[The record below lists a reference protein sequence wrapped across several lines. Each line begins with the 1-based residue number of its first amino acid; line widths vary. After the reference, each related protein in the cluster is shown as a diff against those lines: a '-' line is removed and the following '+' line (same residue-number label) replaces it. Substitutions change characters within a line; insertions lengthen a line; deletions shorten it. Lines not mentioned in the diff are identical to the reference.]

1 MDFTSINPTTG
12 EMIKRYASWT
22 DSELEQALRLTA
34 DASPAWQS
42 TRIADRCERLE
53 KVAAALRNRPDSYAA
68 QITLE
73 MGKPIREARA
83 EIEKCAWV
91 CEFFAENAESFL
103 QDEPVETDASRSYVA
118 FQPLE
123 TVMGIMPWNFPFWQV
138 FRFAV
143 PVLAAGNCA
152 LLKHAS
158 NVPQC
163 AEAIE
168 EVFLESGVPPGVF
181 QWLRISHAQSEKVIE
196 DKRVHAISLT
206 GSELAGRR
214 IAALAGKSL
223 KKTVLELG
231 GSDPFVVLAD
241 ADLELAATTA
251 VTARFQNCGQSC
263 IAAKRFILVE
273 SIADEFLAL
282 LKSKV
287 DALAIGDPAREETQ
301 IGPMARSDLRD
312 GVHRAVIESVR
323 QGAVILSGSEPI
335 EGPGY
340 FYRPSILDRVQP
352 GMPAYEEEL
361 FGPVAVVLR
370 ASDEKEALEI
380 ANRHRYGL
388 GASVWTRDRARGEDF
403 ARRLQCGAAFVNGMV
418 KSDPR
423 MPFGGVKD
431 SGYGRELS
439 IYGLREFTNIKSVWI
454 G

>member
-1 MDFTSINPTTG
+1 MDFISINPTTG
-12 EMIKRYASWT
+12 ETIKHYALWT
-22 DSELEQALRLTA
+22 DDELEQTLRLTA
-34 DASPAWQS
+34 AASPDWQS
-42 TRIADRCERLE
+42 TRIAERSALLE
-53 KVAAALRNRPDSYAA
+53 KVAGELRNRSDTYAA
-68 QITLE
+68 IITQE
-73 MGKPIREARA
+73 MGKPIREARS

-91 CEFFAENAESFL
+91 SEFFAQHAERFL
-103 QDEPVETDASRSYVA
+103 RDEPVETDASQSYVV
-118 FQPLE
+118 FQPIGTML
-123 TVMGIMPWNFPFWQV
+123 GIMPWNFPFWQV

-168 EVFLESGVPPGVF
+168 EVFLKSGFPSGAF
-181 QWLRISHAQSEKVIE
+181 QWLRISHAQSERVIE
-196 DKRVHAISLT
+196 DARVHAVSLT
-206 GSELAGRR
+206 GGEQAGRR

-223 KKTVLELG
+223 KKTVMELG

-241 ADLELAATTA
+241 ADLELAATAA
-251 VTARFQNCGQSC
+251 VTARFQNGGQSC

-282 LKSKV
+282 FQSKV
-287 DALAIGDPAREETQ
+287 ETLVIGDPSREETQ
-301 IGPMARSDLRD
+301 LGPVAKSDLRD
-312 GVHRAVIESVR
+312 GIHRTVAESIR
-323 QGAVILSGSEPI
+323 QGAVPLLGCEPM

-340 FYRPSILDRVQP
+340 FYKPSILDRVRP

-361 FGPVAVVLR
+361 FGPVAVVVR
-370 ASDEKEALEI
+370 ASDEQEALQK
-380 ANRHRYGL
+380 ANQHRYGL
-388 GASVWTRDRARGEDF
+388 GASVWTRDRAKGEDF

-423 MPFGGVKD
+423 MPFGGVKN

>member
-1 MDFTSINPTTG
+1 MNFTSINPTTG
-12 EMIKRYASWT
+12 ETIKHYASWT
-22 DSELEQALRLTA
+22 DDELEKALQLTA
-34 DASPAWQS
+34 DASPEWQS
-42 TRIADRCERLE
+42 TRIAERSARLE
-53 KVAAALRNRPDSYAA
+53 KVAGELRNRSDAYAA
-68 QITLE
+68 KITQE

-83 EIEKCAWV
+83 EVEKCAWV
-91 CEFFAENAESFL
+91 SEFFAQNAEGFL
-103 QDEPVETDASRSYVA
+103 RDESVETDASRSYVA
-118 FQPLE
+118 FQPIG
-123 TVMGIMPWNFPFWQV
+123 TVMGVMPWNFPFWQV

-168 EVFLESGVPPGVF
+168 EVFLQSGFPLGVF
-181 QWLRISHAQSEKVIE
+181 QWLRISHAQSEKLIE
-196 DKRVHAISLT
+196 DARVHAVSLT
-206 GSELAGRR
+206 GSEQAGRR
-214 IAALAGKSL
+214 IAELAGKSL

-241 ADLELAATTA
+241 ADLELAATA
-251 VTARFQNCGQSC
+251 AAAARFQNGGQSC
-263 IAAKRFILVE
+263 IAAKRFILVD
-273 SIADEFLAL
+273 SIAEEFLAL
-282 LKSKV
+282 FKPKV
-287 DALAIGDPAREETQ
+287 EALATGDPSREETR

-312 GVHRAVIESVR
+312 NVHRIVVESVR
-323 QGAVILSGSEPI
+323 QGAVPLLGCKPM

-340 FYRPSILDRVQP
+340 FYEPSILDRVRP

-361 FGPVAVVLR
+361 FGPVAAIVR
-370 ASDEKEALEI
+370 ASGEREALNA

-388 GASVWTRDRARGEDF
+388 GGSVWTRAPAKGENF

-431 SGYGRELS
+431 SGYGRELG
-439 IYGLREFTNIKSVWI
+439 IYGLREFTNIKTIWI

>member
-1 MDFTSINPTTG
+1 MDFISINPTTG
-12 EMIKRYASWT
+12 ETIKHYALWT
-22 DSELEQALRLTA
+22 DDELEQTLRLTA
-34 DASPAWQS
+34 AASPDWQS
-42 TRIADRCERLE
+42 TRIAERSALLE
-53 KVAAALRNRPDSYAA
+53 KVAGELRNRSDTYAA
-68 QITLE
+68 IITQE

-91 CEFFAENAESFL
+91 SEFFAQHAERFL
-103 QDEPVETDASRSYVA
+103 RDEPVETDASQSYVV
-118 FQPLE
+118 FQPIG
-123 TVMGIMPWNFPFWQV
+123 TVLGIMPWNFPFWQV

-168 EVFLESGVPPGVF
+168 EVFLKSGFSSGAF
-181 QWLRISHAQSEKVIE
+181 QWLRISHAQSERVIE
-196 DKRVHAISLT
+196 DARVHAVSLT
-206 GSELAGRR
+206 GGEQAGRR

-223 KKTVLELG
+223 KKTVMELG

-251 VTARFQNCGQSC
+251 VTARFQNGGQSC

-282 LKSKV
+282 FKQKV
-287 DALAIGDPAREETQ
+287 EALVIGDPSQEETQ
-301 IGPMARSDLRD
+301 LGPMAKSDLRD
-312 GVHRAVIESVR
+312 GVHRTVAESIR
-323 QGAVILSGSEPI
+323 QGAVPLLGCEPM

-340 FYRPSILDRVQP
+340 FYEPSILDRVRP

-361 FGPVAVVLR
+361 FGPVAVVVR
-370 ASDEKEALEI
+370 ASDEQEALQK
-380 ANRHRYGL
+380 ANQHRYGL
-388 GASVWTRDRARGEDF
+388 GASVWTRDRAKGEDF

-423 MPFGGVKD
+423 MPFGGVKN

>member
-1 MDFTSINPTTG
+1 MDFISINPTNG
-12 EMIKRYASWT
+12 ETIKRYAAWT
-22 DSELEQALRLTA
+22 DDELERALQLTA

-42 TRIADRCERLE
+42 TRIAERSALLE
-53 KVAAALRNRPDSYAA
+53 KVAGELRNRSDFYAA
-68 QITLE
+68 IITQE

-91 CEFFAENAESFL
+91 SEFFAQKAEDFL
-103 QDEPVETDASRSYVA
+103 QNEPVETDASRSYVV
-118 FQPLE
+118 FQPLG
-123 TVMGIMPWNFPFWQV
+123 TVLGIMPWNFPFWQV

-168 EVFLESGVPPGVF
+168 EVFLKSGFPSGAF
-181 QWLRISHAQSEKVIE
+181 QWLRISHAQSERVIE
-196 DKRVHAISLT
+196 DTRVHAVSLT
-206 GSELAGRR
+206 GGEQAGRQ

-223 KKTVLELG
+223 KKTVMELG

-241 ADLELAATTA
+241 ADLDLAATTA
-251 VTARFQNCGQSC
+251 VTARFQNGGQSC

-273 SIADEFLAL
+273 SIADEFLTL
-282 LKSKV
+282 FKQKV
-287 DALAIGDPAREETQ
+287 EVLAIGDPSREETRL
-301 IGPMARSDLRD
+301 GPMAKRDLRD
-312 GVHRAVIESVR
+312 GIHRTVAESIR
-323 QGAVILSGSEPI
+323 QGAVPLLGCEPM

-340 FYRPSILDRVQP
+340 FYKPSILDRVRP

-361 FGPVAVVLR
+361 FGPVAVIVR
-370 ASDEKEALEI
+370 ASDEREALHK
-380 ANRHRYGL
+380 ANQHRYGL
-388 GASVWTRDRARGEDF
+388 GASVWTRDREKGEDF
-403 ARRLQCGAAFVNGMV
+403 ARQLQCGAAFVNGMV

-439 IYGLREFTNIKSVWI
+439 IFGLREFTNIKSVWI